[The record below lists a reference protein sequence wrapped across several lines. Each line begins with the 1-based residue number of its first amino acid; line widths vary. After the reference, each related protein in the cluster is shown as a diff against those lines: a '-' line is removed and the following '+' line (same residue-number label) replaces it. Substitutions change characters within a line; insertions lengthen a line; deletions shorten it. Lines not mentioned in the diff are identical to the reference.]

1 MPGQDAAH
9 PAGRRRGG
17 RWPLA
22 LTMAATALVGGV
34 CLLQRYPG
42 EDWWFGALLTYAPQV
57 QWIVPPA
64 LALIAALA
72 ARRTLLSA
80 ANAAVLG
87 VALFGVAGFEVNR
100 PVEPAPGQPTMRVAT
115 WNVHGYTRDRETVR
129 NRILSWDCDIVC
141 LQESRAK
148 AFDDLLPDHESA
160 RAADLRIY
168 VRGTIRRHEAI
179 RTDPYPPRYML
190 LVEAE
195 TDAGRVTVVNI
206 HVPRRAHRVR
216 TPREIGPLARYLE
229 TGVRVRD
236 SKFDHLMALLPPD
249 EPMLIVGDM
258 NTPPTSRYR
267 RRLDRHLTDAFDAV
281 GWGFGH
287 TFLWRRKL
295 ALLRI
300 DYIWTGGG
308 ATPLRCWTEEAA
320 PSDHRPV
327 LAEIALPAR
336 EPVAGAAN

>member
-17 RWPLA
+17 RRPLA
-22 LTMAATALVGGV
+22 LTVAATALVGGV
-34 CLLQRYPG
+34 WLLQRYPG
-42 EDWWFGALLTYAPQV
+42 EDWWLGALLTYAPQV
-57 QWIVPPA
+57 QWLVPPA
-64 LALIAALA
+64 VALVVALA

-80 ANAAVLG
+80 VNATVLV
-87 VALFGVAGFEVNR
+87 VALFGLAGFEVNR
-100 PVEPAPGQPTMRVAT
+100 PVAPTPGQPTMRVAT
-115 WNVHGYTRDRETVR
+115 WNVYGYTRDRETVR

-141 LQESRAK
+141 LQESRSDAL
-148 AFDDLLPDHESA
+148 ADLLPDYESA
-160 RAADLRIY
+160 HAADLRIY

-179 RTDPYPPRYML
+179 RTDPYRPRYML

-195 TDAGRVTVVNI
+195 TDAGPVTVVNI
-206 HVPRRAHRVR
+206 HVPRRAQRVR

-229 TGVRVRD
+229 TSVRVRD
-236 SKFDHLMALLPPD
+236 SKFGHLMALLPPD
-249 EPMLIVGDM
+249 GPMLIVGDM

-267 RRLDRHLTDAFDAV
+267 RRLREHLTDAFDAV
-281 GWGFGH
+281 GLGFGH
-287 TFLWRRKL
+287 SFLWRRKL

-300 DYIWTGGG
+300 DYVWTGGG
-308 ATPLRCWTEEAA
+308 ARPLRCWTERAA

-327 LAEIALPAR
+327 LAEIEPPAR